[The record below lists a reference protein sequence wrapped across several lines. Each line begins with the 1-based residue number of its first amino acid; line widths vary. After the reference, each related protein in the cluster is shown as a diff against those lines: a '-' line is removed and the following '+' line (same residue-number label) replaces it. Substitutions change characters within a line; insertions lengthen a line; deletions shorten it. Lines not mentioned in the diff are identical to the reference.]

1 MMNHNDKLLIK
12 RVCQQTKRGFP
23 QQWPPGPSVLII
35 MAALDVGLGHTLG
48 WAVRPRVQGISQ
60 KAGKRRPVALSKGG
74 LDRVTLLS
82 PPPHVCEGKA
92 AWFPY

>member
-1 MMNHNDKLLIK
+1 
-12 RVCQQTKRGFP
+12 
-23 QQWPPGPSVLII
+23 

-48 WAVRPRVQGISQ
+48 WAVGSGVQGISQ

-74 LDRVTLLS
+74 LDGVTLLS
-82 PPPHVCEGKA
+82 PPSHIYEGKA